1 MSVNKRIHSDSSMI
15 KTNHAASFDFRVGGS
30 YNRISVDS
38 GANASCIAANLL
50 KILNLSLFPMTLE
63 DENIIGVG
71 GAVKPLGSTTAPVKI
86 GQFQAPRRF
95 II

>member
-1 MSVNKRIHSDSSMI
+1 MSVNERIHSDSLMI
-15 KTNHAASFDFRVGGS
+15 KTNHAASCDFRVGGS
-30 YNRISVDS
+30 YNIISVDW
-38 GANASCIAANLL
+38 GANASYIAANLL
-50 KILNLSLFPMTLE
+50 KILKLPIFPMTLK

-71 GAVKPLGSTTAPVKI
+71 GAVKPLDITTAPVKV